1 MAFSFHQLLGPKCLF
16 LLQRHFNWGL
26 CLWLTLLP
34 FQAPNRSVCIIGTV
48 CSFISF
54 VFALCFASSQVDQAL
69 RTHVALSVAPTPTN
83 TLPGGIRTVDRISA
97 AHELFLE
104 RNPENIIGSFVYES
118 VPGTQSLRQ
127 QAQAKAN
134 GQNLKPKVL
143 QPHAKARD
151 NLRSCQG
158 LGLAGNRVLY
168 RFNLAVARS
177 CNERCFKLGSTFDL
191 KSLCT
196 LSLSQFG

>member
-1 MAFSFHQLLGPKCLF
+1 MRSGRWRFLFINCWGRNACFFCRDTSIGAFAFGS
-16 LLQRHFNWGL
+16 L
-26 CLWLTLLP
+26 CLP

-83 TLPGGIRTVDRISA
+83 TLPGGIRTADRISA

-127 QAQAKAN
+127 QA
-134 GQNLKPKVL
+134 
-143 QPHAKARD
+143 
-151 NLRSCQG
+151 
-158 LGLAGNRVLY
+158 
-168 RFNLAVARS
+168 
-177 CNERCFKLGSTFDL
+177 
-191 KSLCT
+191 
-196 LSLSQFG
+196 